1 MTRQRA
7 LAEADAELSRCVQE
21 GFGLFLIAELYGVPV
36 RRLANDT
43 QAELDANYQALPEY
57 LKGSP
62 GVLTW
67 EYVRQAIADQVEAI
81 LEKEKADQPAVYKQL
96 QVSLPGLRQA
106 AFGHGWNLGFVGER
120 RRRLSQREV
129 HKGDGRLVQGE
140 RRCQESGPRLSAK
153 HRAADRQRI
162 GQR

>member
-7 LAEADAELSRCVQE
+7 LAEADAELSRCIQE

-36 RRLANDT
+36 RRLANKT

-67 EYVRQAIADQVEAI
+67 DYLRQAIADQVEII
-81 LEKEKADQPAVYKQL
+81 LEKEEAAASEIDAGQSQAHMQ
-96 QVSLPGLRQA
+96 GLRQRTP
-106 AFGHGWNLGFVGER
+106 GEGWNLGVVSVR
-120 RRRLSQREV
+120 PRSLSQRQV
-129 HKGDGRLVQGE
+129 LANPGSLAKGRHIASRGLTGSAGR
-140 RRCQESGPRLSAK
+140 S
-153 HRAADRQRI
+153 
-162 GQR
+162 